1 MTARRDEPAALA
13 LVSAR
18 ASLALAQD
26 LACEVRWTPA
36 MRAEIAQ
43 HAAEA
48 IEALRVVCRRLGTD
62 PMGVGERDP
71 WSLAGDRRVA

>member
-1 MTARRDEPAALA
+1 M
-13 LVSAR
+13 SAR

-43 HAAEA
+43 HAADA
-48 IEALRVVCRRLGTD
+48 IAALRVVCRQLGTD
-62 PMGVGERDP
+62 AVDVGERDP
-71 WSLAGDRRVA
+71 WGLAGDRRVA